1 MSTTVPIPP
10 LVAIYA
16 RVSTDDQSCEL
27 QLNECREYCERR
39 GWRVAG
45 EYVDTGWS
53 GTKASRPQLDKLM
66 RDARAHRFDCVMVWK
81 VDRFGRSVVNLL
93 EALKLLESYGVRF
106 LVISQSID
114 TDQASPTSR
123 LLMTILAAV
132 AEFERS
138 MICERVTA
146 GLKAAKR
153 RGVQLGRRR
162 VILDRDKV
170 RQLKLLGKSH
180 RQICAELGVSMGM
193 VIRTL
198 KDAA

>member
-1 MSTTVPIPP
+1 MSTVPIPP
-10 LVAIYA
+10 LVAVYA
-16 RVSTDDQSCEL
+16 RVSTDDQSCAL

-93 EALKLLESYGVRF
+93 EHLRLLENYGVRF

-114 TDQASPTSR
+114 TDQASPTSK
-123 LLMTILAAV
+123 LLMHILAAV

-138 MICERVTA
+138 MIGERVAA

-162 VILDRDKV
+162 LVLDRDQV
-170 RQLKLLGKSH
+170 RNLKLLGKSH
-180 RQICAELGVSMGM
+180 RQICSELGLSMGM
-193 VIRTL
+193 VIRAL
-198 KDAA
+198 KTAA

>member
-1 MSTTVPIPP
+1 
-10 LVAIYA
+10 LVAVYA
-16 RVSTDDQSCEL
+16 RVSTDDQSCAL

-53 GTKASRPQLDKLM
+53 GSKASRPQLDKLM

-93 EALKLLESYGVRF
+93 EHLRLLENYGVRF

-114 TDQASPTSR
+114 TDQASPTSK
-123 LLMTILAAV
+123 LLMHILAAV

-138 MICERVTA
+138 MIGERVAA

-162 VILDRDKV
+162 LVLDRDQV
-170 RQLKLLGKSH
+170 RNLKLLGKSH
-180 RQICAELGVSMGM
+180 RQICSELGLSMGM
-193 VIRTL
+193 VIRAL
-198 KDAA
+198 KTAA

>member
-1 MSTTVPIPP
+1 MSTVPIP
-10 LVAIYA
+10 LLTGIYA
-16 RVSTDDQSCEL
+16 RVSTSDQDCSL

-39 GWRVAG
+39 GWRIAG

-123 LLMTILAAV
+123 LLMTILSAV

-138 MICERVTA
+138 MICERVAA

-153 RGVQLGRRR
+153 RGVQLGRRKLIVDRGR
-162 VILDRDKV
+162 VRE
-170 RQLKLLGKSH
+170 LKLLGKSH
-180 RQICAELGVSMGM
+180 RQICSELGVSMGM
-193 VIRTL
+193 VIRAL
-198 KDAA
+198 KEAA

>member
-1 MSTTVPIPP
+1 MSTVPIPP
-10 LVAIYA
+10 LVGVYC
-16 RVSTDDQSCEL
+16 RVSTSDQDCSL

-39 GWRVAG
+39 GWRIAG

-123 LLMTILAAV
+123 LLMTILSAV

-138 MICERVTA
+138 MICERVAA

-153 RGVQLGRRR
+153 RGVQLGRRKKVFDRGR
-162 VILDRDKV
+162 VRE
-170 RQLKLLGKSH
+170 LKLLGKSH
-180 RQICAELGVSMGM
+180 RQICSELGVSMGM
-193 VIRTL
+193 VIRAL
-198 KDAA
+198 KEAA

>member
-1 MSTTVPIPP
+1 MSTVPIP
-10 LVAIYA
+10 LLTGIYA
-16 RVSTDDQSCEL
+16 RVSTSDQDCSL

-39 GWRVAG
+39 GWRIAG

-123 LLMTILAAV
+123 LLMTILSAV

-138 MICERVTA
+138 MICERVAA

-153 RGVQLGRRR
+153 RGVQLGRRKMVFDRGR
-162 VILDRDKV
+162 VRE
-170 RQLKLLGKSH
+170 LKLLGKSH
-180 RQICAELGVSMGM
+180 RQICSELGVSMGM
-193 VIRTL
+193 VIRAL
-198 KDAA
+198 KTAA

>member
-1 MSTTVPIPP
+1 MSTVPIPP

-27 QLNECREYCERR
+27 QLQECREYCERR
-39 GWRVAG
+39 GWRLAG

-93 EALKLLESYGVRF
+93 EHLRLLENYGVRF

-123 LLMTILAAV
+123 LLMMILAAV

-138 MICERVTA
+138 MIAERVTA

-198 KDAA
+198 KEAA

>member
-1 MSTTVPIPP
+1 MSTVPIPP
-10 LVAIYA
+10 LVAVYA
-16 RVSTDDQSCEL
+16 RVSTDDQSCGL

-39 GWRVAG
+39 GWRLAG

-93 EALKLLESYGVRF
+93 EHLRLLESYGVRF

-138 MICERVTA
+138 MIAERVTA
-146 GLKAAKR
+146 GLKAAKH
-153 RGVQLGRRR
+153 RGVKLGRRKKFF
-162 VILDRDKV
+162 DYDKI
-170 RQLKLLGKSH
+170 RQLSLLGKSI
-180 RQICAELGVSMGM
+180 RQICAETGLGMGT
-193 VIRTL
+193 VARYL
-198 KDAA
+198 RKAA

>member
-1 MSTTVPIPP
+1 MSTVPIPP
-10 LVAIYA
+10 LVAVYA
-16 RVSTDDQSCEL
+16 RVSTDDQSCAL

-53 GTKASRPQLDKLM
+53 GSKASRPQLDKLM

-93 EALKLLESYGVRF
+93 EHLRLLENYGVRF

-114 TDQASPTSR
+114 TDQASPTSK
-123 LLMTILAAV
+123 LLMHILAAV

-138 MICERVTA
+138 MIGERVAA

-162 VILDRDKV
+162 LVLDRDQV
-170 RQLKLLGKSH
+170 RNLKLLGKSH
-180 RQICAELGVSMGM
+180 RQICSELGLSMGM
-193 VIRTL
+193 VIRAL
-198 KDAA
+198 KTAA